1 MMRYRR
7 YRSLKSV
14 KRTKLILKIFVLLLI
29 LAVIIISVDLKARPI
44 IKTVATNK
52 AKNIAS
58 SIASDAVDS
67 YICKENITYSD
78 LSSFIYDEQN
88 NISAVNINI
97 ETANLLE
104 SQVSELIGNK
114 LNTTNK
120 SKIEIPIGSVIG
132 GNFLSGRGPKLKI
145 YMALE
150 GRCTSN
156 VTSSFTAVG
165 INQTRHTV
173 YLNIKTEIH
182 IIMDGN
188 ATSTYVTNKIII
200 AETILLGNVPY
211 VYSS

>member
-1 MMRYRR
+1 MRYRKR
-7 YRSLKSV
+7 RTFRSE
-14 KRTKLILKIFVLLLI
+14 KRTKMLLLFFI
-29 LAVIIISVDLKARPI
+29 LLIFLTSSIVLIDLKARPI
-44 IKTVATNK
+44 IKTIAVNK
-52 AKNIAS
+52 AKNTAS

-78 LSSFIYDEQN
+78 LSSFIYDDQN

-104 SQVSELIGNK
+104 SQVSGLIGDK
-114 LNTTNK
+114 LNSTKKT
-120 SKIEIPIGSVIG
+120 KIEIPIGSIIG
-132 GNFLSGRGPKLKI
+132 GNFLSGRGPKIKI

-150 GRCTSN
+150 SRCTSN
-156 VTSSFTAVG
+156 VTSDFTAVG

-173 YLNIKTEIH
+173 YLSIKNEIH
-182 IIMDGN
+182 IIMNGN